1 MQWSNAA
8 WFTTTLQFG
17 WFNITPMQVRGITD
31 KINLGHLV
39 FDSEATF
46 FFNVAYFVE
55 SSIALL
61 ARLSDLLVSNHKSCH
76 RSSCIKQAVFT
87 FPSADRQTQT

>member
-1 MQWSNAA
+1 MELFKVLVVVLARRGPKFPRDEAGSPVANHGLWQWRSKVGPLQWSNAA

-39 FDSEATF
+39 FDSEATVF
-46 FFNVAYFVE
+46 F
-55 SSIALL
+55 L
-61 ARLSDLLVSNHKSCH
+61 
-76 RSSCIKQAVFT
+76 T
-87 FPSADRQTQT
+87 